1 MDKQIL
7 APLEWS
13 TEKRQVKD
21 LIPYEYNPR
30 RLTEA
35 KKEKLKASL
44 EKFNLAEIPAINTD
58 DKIVAGHQRVVV
70 LMELGRG
77 DEFIDVRVPNRTLTE
92 EEFKTYN
99 ITSNI
104 QTGEWDVDILN
115 EIFGDIDLMALGL
128 NVDEIVLPEDDIPE
142 ELKNEKEEDFDPE
155 PPVEP
160 ISVLGDVYEFRS
172 TQKKLTHRLICG
184 DSCKAATY
192 DKLMGLDVFKLI
204 VTDPP
209 YNVNYQGGTKDKLM
223 IQNDNMS
230 SGDFYQFLYDF
241 YVNAFKKSLPGAPI
255 YVFHADS
262 EGVAFRKALTDAG
275 FKLSQCLIWLKDSF
289 VLSRHDYHWKHE
301 PCLLGEVP
309 ELLEKSHDPVLYGW
323 KEGAAHPWY
332 SDRKQ
337 HTILEFKRPSRSEEH
352 PTMKP
357 IEMICYLIKNSSKQR
372 EVVGDPFGGSGTT
385 LISCEQTWRQAR
397 LIELDER
404 FVDVHVRRYIKYM
417 KDNHLKFE
425 IFKNGQLMSDQDM
438 NLFV

>member
-1 MDKQIL
+1 MDKHIL

-77 DEFIDVRVPNRTLTE
+77 DEYIDVRVPNRTLTE

-223 IQNDNMS
+223 IQNDNMNS
-230 SGDFYQFLYDF
+230 TDFYKFLFDF
-241 YVNAFKKSLPGAPI
+241 YSNAFKKSLPG
-255 YVFHADS
+255 D
-262 EGVAFRKALTDAG
+262 
-275 FKLSQCLIWLKDSF
+275 
-289 VLSRHDYHWKHE
+289 RH
-301 PCLLGEVP
+301 V
-309 ELLEKSHDPVLYGW
+309 
-323 KEGAAHPWY
+323 
-332 SDRKQ
+332 
-337 HTILEFKRPSRSEEH
+337 
-352 PTMKP
+352 
-357 IEMICYLIKNSSKQR
+357 
-372 EVVGDPFGGSGTT
+372 
-385 LISCEQTWRQAR
+385 
-397 LIELDER
+397 
-404 FVDVHVRRYIKYM
+404 
-417 KDNHLKFE
+417 
-425 IFKNGQLMSDQDM
+425 
-438 NLFV
+438 